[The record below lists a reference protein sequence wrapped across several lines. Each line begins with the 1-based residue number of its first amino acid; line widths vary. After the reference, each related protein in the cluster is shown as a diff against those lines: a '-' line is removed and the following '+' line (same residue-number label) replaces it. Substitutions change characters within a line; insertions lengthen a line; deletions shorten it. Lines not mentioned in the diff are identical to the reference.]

1 VKPKTIS
8 TTESGTDPQYSLN
21 EFAVLFEA
29 AFLSSGNYELKIAIG
44 TNSATAGG
52 SNNQAVF
59 VVRMGLK
66 SGQGIYWQVNQA
78 GTYQLT
84 ADSIAQLTANGVPAD
99 VTTALNSLT
108 GSLYDSRDLF
118 DTALQ
123 QQLTAAQFTQYRI
136 SIYTYSLLNA
146 VFYAPKP
153 LATSLVSKSDVPV
166 CSYVRGLGLDC
177 SKGK

>member
-1 VKPKTIS
+1 
-8 TTESGTDPQYSLN
+8 
-21 EFAVLFEA
+21 
-29 AFLSSGNYELKIAIG
+29 
-44 TNSATAGG
+44 
-52 SNNQAVF
+52 
-59 VVRMGLK
+59 
-66 SGQGIYWQVNQA
+66 
-78 GTYQLT
+78 
-84 ADSIAQLTANGVPAD
+84 
-99 VTTALNSLT
+99 LT

-166 CSYVRGLGLDC
+166 CSYVRPGSGLQQRGSEDFHRYRYGYLGRTLNAIDVFL
-177 SKGK
+177 SADYAIPAFLVDQLKSGEEKHG